1 MLNEGKSLLQAPSAP
16 YLYTMKKGRWIGMGL
31 LGVGALFFSAFSILL
46 DKNSPTYKE
55 GETAIAMRQI
65 GHALLLQSG
74 DSTSRVLPVKQLS
87 ENTFEIA
94 FQSQFTFVPD
104 SLVNI
109 VRSSLSESII
119 HKPYIVNVRDCQSSE
134 VVYGFQIGLQQT
146 TTLVPCL
153 GREQVLGC
161 YTIQLSFLSK
171 PKQDTDLYY
180 LYLMGVV
187 GLGVIIASGKRIVK
201 QKKIHVPE
209 SLEGA
214 IKIGTYYFMA
224 DRRILLHA
232 QQRIELS
239 EKETKLLKIFATQLN
254 QPVMREQLLKEVW
267 EDEGV
272 IVGRSLDVFVS
283 KLRKKLQ
290 QDPTVQL
297 MNIHGVGYSLK
308 VS

>member
-1 MLNEGKSLLQAPSAP
+1 
-16 YLYTMKKGRWIGMGL
+16 MKKSWLIGIGL
-31 LGVGALFFSAFSILL
+31 LGVGALFFSSVSILL
-46 DKNSPTYKE
+46 DTNSYSSKE
-55 GETAIAMRQI
+55 RETTIAMRQI

-74 DSTSRVLPVKQLS
+74 DSTSRVLPVKQLN

-104 SLVNI
+104 SLVSI

-119 HKPYIVNVRDCQSSE
+119 NRPYIVNVHDCQSNE
-134 VVYGFQIGLQQT
+134 VIYGFQIGLQQT

-161 YTIQLSFLSK
+161 YTIELTFLAE
-171 PKQDTDLYY
+171 PKKDTHQYY
-180 LYLMGVV
+180 LYLMAVV
-187 GLGVIIASGKRIVK
+187 GLGILIASGNSIVK
-201 QKKIHVPE
+201 QKKILVSE

-214 IKIGTYYFMA
+214 IKIGAYYFIA

-232 QQRIELS
+232 QHRIELS
-239 EKETKLLKIFATQLN
+239 EKETKLLKIFAMQLN

-290 QDPTVQL
+290 RDPTVQL

-308 VS
+308 VG